1 MRGEWLLSSGND
13 GNGEGEE
20 GGKEVRGVG
29 REREKER
36 QRERERS
43 RADRHA
49 PLLTRLYLLN
59 SSQITFRRADYLP
72 HSSLP
77 KCQIVLSRPHKIV
90 GQ

>member
-1 MRGEWLLSSGND
+1 MRGEWLLSLGND

-20 GGKEVRGVG
+20 GGKEVRGAGGGGG
-29 REREKER
+29 RERETEP
-36 QRERERS
+36 
-43 RADRHA
+43 ANRHA
-49 PLLTRLYLLN
+49 PLLTRLYLCS

-77 KCQIVLSRPHKIV
+77 KCQMVLSRPHKTV